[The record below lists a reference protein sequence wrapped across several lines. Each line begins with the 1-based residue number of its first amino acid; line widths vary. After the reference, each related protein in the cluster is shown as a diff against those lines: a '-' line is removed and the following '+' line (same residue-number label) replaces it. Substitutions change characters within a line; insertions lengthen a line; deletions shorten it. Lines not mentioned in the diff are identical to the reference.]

1 MSSILEALKK
11 LESEKAK
18 SARSAGRVFETLPPE
33 QQLTGRKP
41 SRGRS
46 LKPIAL
52 VGFGAFGAVLLVT
65 VSVGV
70 SLFFVTGAAKVEQV
84 ASVPAAAAPLVAPP
98 VVEEKP
104 ETSDAVASGEDG
116 RAGARPHLVARASRP
131 WSSQADGRAG
141 ARPHLVARASRPW
154 SSQAD
159 GRAGARPHL
168 EEESAPVAEVKAAA
182 EPVETKPATD
192 PVAEAKAAS
201 EPKPAAEPKPE
212 PESVA
217 EVKPAAEPK
226 AAPVAMPAV
235 PAEPTPPPV
244 VVARATPAPS
254 PVPVA
259 PPRLAR
265 GPVNVNVLP
274 PLRNSD
280 KALYGLEGVQLN
292 MLRPASK
299 NRPYASAIINLQP
312 VEIGEVIPGSSAVLI
327 AVEMDAVAIE
337 IQDTGERFQIR
348 F

>member
-70 SLFFVTGAAKVEQV
+70 SLFFVTGAARVEQV

-104 ETSDAVASGEDG
+104 ETSDAVASGE
-116 RAGARPHLVARASRP
+116 
-131 WSSQADGRAG
+131 DGRAG

-244 VVARATPAPS
+244 VVARATPAPA

-259 PPRLAR
+259 PPRLAP